1 MAGGELDA
9 VVRGW
14 ATAFTEEVKDFAAP
28 EVVDDSQVG
37 EKLLYFQDCKNCH
50 FLYWFNPHKIVHVY
64 HCTLGGSLLVP
75 AQQYMYVNLMQV
87 FGEVYH
93 SLIHSPLSMTLLQLE
108 ATYAAAV
115 EAICR

>member
-1 MAGGELDA
+1 M
-9 VVRGW
+9 
-14 ATAFTEEVKDFAAP
+14 
-28 EVVDDSQVG
+28 
-37 EKLLYFQDCKNCH
+37 CN
-50 FLYWFNPHKIVHVY
+50 VY
-64 HCTLGGSLLVP
+64 HCAFGGSLLVP
-75 AQQYMYVNLMQV
+75 AQQHLYVYLMQV